1 MEQYPDLMFS
11 NREIEVVVLLLQ
23 GKSNK
28 EIAHTLGVS
37 NRTIEAHLSSIYS
50 KLAVTSRTEA
60 VIKLTQMGWSSATDK
75 TLPKEANEAPAPD
88 HRGTQVED
96 GPAKPLRSSAGKWAV
111 TALLITFGLI
121 WIFTKRNWLL
131 VPVLGFMAWIGLA
144 EYLTATS
151 AWKKWISL
159 LIFILGFSLLCIS
172 PAWLIS
178 ATPFA
183 DETAIL
189 DLLQKI
195 LHAISGQ

>member
-1 MEQYPDLMFS
+1 MEQYPDPMFS
-11 NREIEVVVLLLQ
+11 NREIEVVALLLQ

-75 TLPKEANEAPAPD
+75 TLSEEANKAPALD
-88 HRGTQVED
+88 NRTTQVKD
-96 GPAKPLRSSAGKWAV
+96 TLAKPLRSSAGKWAV
-111 TALLITFGLI
+111 ITLLTTLGLI
-121 WIFTKRNWLL
+121 WIFTKQNWLL
-131 VPVLGFMAWIGLA
+131 VPMLGFMAWIGLA

-151 AWKKWISL
+151 VWKKWISL

-178 ATPFA
+178 TTPLA
-183 DETAIL
+183 SDNAIL

-195 LHAISGQ
+195 LHATSRQ

>member
-1 MEQYPDLMFS
+1 MEQYPDPMFS
-11 NREIEVVVLLLQ
+11 NREIEVLALLLQ

-75 TLPKEANEAPAPD
+75 TLPKEASEAPALD
-88 HRGTQVED
+88 NRTAQVKD
-96 GPAKPLRSSAGKWAV
+96 TLAKPLRFSAGKWAV
-111 TALLITFGLI
+111 MTLLTALGLI
-121 WIFTKRNWLL
+121 WIFTKQNWLL

-151 AWKKWISL
+151 VWKKWISL

-178 ATPFA
+178 ATPLA
-183 DETAIL
+183 KDNAVL

-195 LHAISGQ
+195 FHATSGQ

>member
-1 MEQYPDLMFS
+1 MEQYPDPMFS
-11 NREIEVVVLLLQ
+11 NREIEVLALLLQ

-75 TLPKEANEAPAPD
+75 TLPKEANEAPALD
-88 HRGTQVED
+88 NRTTQVKD
-96 GPAKPLRSSAGKWAV
+96 TLAKPLRFSAGKWAV
-111 TALLITFGLI
+111 MTLLTTLGLI
-121 WIFTKRNWLL
+121 WIFTKQNWLL

-151 AWKKWISL
+151 VWKKWISL

-178 ATPFA
+178 ATPLA
-183 DETAIL
+183 KDNAVL

-195 LHAISGQ
+195 LHATLRQ

>member
-1 MEQYPDLMFS
+1 MEQYPDPMFS
-11 NREIEVVVLLLQ
+11 NREIEVLALLLQ

-75 TLPKEANEAPAPD
+75 TLPKEASKAPALD
-88 HRGTQVED
+88 NRTAQVKD
-96 GPAKPLRSSAGKWAV
+96 TLAKPLRFSAGKWAV
-111 TALLITFGLI
+111 MTLLTALGLI
-121 WIFTKRNWLL
+121 WIFTKQNWLL

-151 AWKKWISL
+151 VWKKWISL

-178 ATPFA
+178 ATPLA
-183 DETAIL
+183 KDNAVL

-195 LHAISGQ
+195 FHATSGQ